1 MTSKASNIL
10 LSVMSSIDDI
20 KDKINDGEYL
30 KLCNLLKSLN
40 EELKNPSD
48 DNDTYSSSEER
59 EEEEE
64 ESEEIVT
71 DGEERELDIDTILK
85 AFMDNP
91 YYFDD
96 NGAFVADFHIVLNE
110 YNDILKNIE
119 DMYNN
124 RDNHVWF
131 NCMCGKCVRTADISE
146 HITTPEHAE
155 NIAVYNR

>member
-59 EEEEE
+59 EEAEE
-64 ESEEIVT
+64 
-71 DGEERELDIDTILK
+71 
-85 AFMDNP
+85 
-91 YYFDD
+91 
-96 NGAFVADFHIVLNE
+96 
-110 YNDILKNIE
+110 
-119 DMYNN
+119 
-124 RDNHVWF
+124 
-131 NCMCGKCVRTADISE
+131 
-146 HITTPEHAE
+146 
-155 NIAVYNR
+155 